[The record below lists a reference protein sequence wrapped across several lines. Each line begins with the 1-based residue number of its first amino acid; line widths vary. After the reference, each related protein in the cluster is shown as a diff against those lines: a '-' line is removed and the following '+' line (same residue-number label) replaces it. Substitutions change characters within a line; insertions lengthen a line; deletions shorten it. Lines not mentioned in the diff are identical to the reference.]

1 MTLQQSSSDYSI
13 NRWLRPGGWTRDSL
27 DPFDSDI
34 EHGVMVTWSTDR
46 QLALIDTELDLM
58 VHAEP
63 TQAASGNYSIST
75 VRVREDDNDFSEWPG
90 QIDAQVIM
98 LAEDALDAIR
108 RVLIADETHPYHG
121 VVAGRAADRT
131 ELSVGIAAV
140 RLIERVRGVSRT

>member
-1 MTLQQSSSDYSI
+1 
-13 NRWLRPGGWTRDSL
+13 
-27 DPFDSDI
+27 
-34 EHGVMVTWSTDR
+34 
-46 QLALIDTELDLM
+46 M

-140 RLIERVRGVSRT
+140 RLIGASSRCLTNLTAEASRPDIYAK